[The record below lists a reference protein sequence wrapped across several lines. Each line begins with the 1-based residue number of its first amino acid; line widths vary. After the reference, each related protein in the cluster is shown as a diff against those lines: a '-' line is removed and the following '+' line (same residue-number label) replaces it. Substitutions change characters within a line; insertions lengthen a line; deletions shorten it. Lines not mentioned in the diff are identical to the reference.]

1 MLTLEQYGVK
11 LVRVQEQDI
20 ELIRF
25 WRNQEDISRF
35 MEYRKHITAE
45 DQKAWFSS
53 IDNKHN
59 YFFMIRFDT
68 KNVGVISIKSIDL
81 KNNYAEGGIFLG
93 DKNYFDSLAA
103 VYSSLC
109 LLNFTFLVLKLTTSS
124 RIRILKT
131 NTRSIQYNKLIGYKL
146 MPGQDDVEN
155 QWYELTLEDY
165 ITSGKKLNQTAALLN
180 KDHAELIYSGT
191 VSDKNFDEI
200 NKLLILKG
208 QG

>member
-20 ELIRF
+20 EQIRA
-25 WRNQEDISRF
+25 WRNQEEISRF
-35 MEYRKHITAE
+35 MEYKKHITAE
-45 DQKAWFSS
+45 DQKAWFRS

-59 YFFMIRFDT
+59 YFFMIHFDN
-68 KNVGVISIKSIDL
+68 KNVGVISIKNIDFE
-81 KNNYAEGGIFLG
+81 NNYAEGGIFLG

-109 LLNFTFLVLKLTTSS
+109 LLNFTFFVLKFTTSS
-124 RIRILKT
+124 RIRILKS

-146 MPGQDDVEN
+146 MPGQDNVEN
-155 QWYELTLEDY
+155 QWYELTLDDY
-165 ITSGKKLNQTAALLN
+165 IANGKKLNHSAALLN
-180 KDHAELIYSGT
+180 KDHAELVYSGS
-191 VSDKNFDEI
+191 VSDKNFDKI